1 MKNKLSNILDEII
14 YYIYYSPKH
23 LFLSIRG
30 WYRIYAKNPYYW
42 KEMKYIF
49 NENAPWDSTYFYE
62 TQYLWL
68 KKSIYYFENQCK
80 YIDERQIDFI
90 VKSQKMAL
98 KMLDIYLENI
108 EIWTMEEDI
117 NADKSLPYYERHT
130 YKCIPYVN
138 LRNKHRFKFFG
149 LDTNNYNKIVYND
162 NMYDI
167 EPHELYRQKAIR
179 LYHKIVARYSN
190 TWWD

>member
-1 MKNKLSNILDEII
+1 MDVLTNMISTEIKRQYKSVRRFSQAVNIPQTTLASTLKNGVS
-14 YYIYYSPKH
+14 
-23 LFLSIRG
+23 G
-30 WYRIYAKNPYYW
+30 TA
-42 KEMKYIF
+42 
-49 NENAPWDSTYFYE
+49 YE
-62 TQYLWL
+62 TVV
-68 KKSIYYFENQCK
+68 KICK
-80 YIDERQIDFI
+80 ALDIQLVNYRFPLHVDDN
-90 VKSQKMAL
+90 AL

-108 EIWTMEEDI
+108 AIWTMEEDI
-117 NADKSLPYYERHT
+117 NADKSLPYYERHK

>member
-1 MKNKLSNILDEII
+1 MKDKLSNILDEII

-42 KEMKYIF
+42 KEMKYTF

-117 NADKSLPYYERHT
+117 NADKSLPYYERHN

-138 LRNKHRFKFFG
+138 LHNKHRFKFFG
-149 LDTNNYNKIVYND
+149 LDTNNYDKMVYND

-190 TWWD
+190 TWLD

>member
-1 MKNKLSNILDEII
+1 MKNKIIYILQEII
-14 YYIYYSPKH
+14 YYIYDVPKYW
-23 LFLSIRG
+23 FLSIRG

-42 KEMKYIF
+42 KEIKYTF
-49 NENAPWDSTYFYE
+49 NENAPWDSVYFYMD
-62 TQYLWL
+62 QYNWL

-90 VKSQKMAL
+90 VKSQKIAL

-108 EIWTMEEDI
+108 DLWTMEEDI
-117 NADKSLPYYERHT
+117 NTDKSLPYYKRHK

-138 LRNKHRFKFFG
+138 LRNKNRFKYFG
-149 LDTNNYNKIVYND
+149 IDMNNYDKIIYDD

-167 EPHELYRQKAIR
+167 EPHELYRQKAIQ
-179 LYHKIVARYSN
+179 LYHKIVAKYSN

>member
-1 MKNKLSNILDEII
+1 MKDKLLNILDEII

-42 KEMKYIF
+42 KEMKYTF
-49 NENAPWDSTYFYE
+49 NENAPWDSTYLYE
-62 TQYLWL
+62 IQYLWL

-117 NADKSLPYYERHT
+117 NADKSLPYYERHN

-149 LDTNNYNKIVYND
+149 LDTNNYDKIVYND

-179 LYHKIVARYSN
+179 LYHKIVSRYSN